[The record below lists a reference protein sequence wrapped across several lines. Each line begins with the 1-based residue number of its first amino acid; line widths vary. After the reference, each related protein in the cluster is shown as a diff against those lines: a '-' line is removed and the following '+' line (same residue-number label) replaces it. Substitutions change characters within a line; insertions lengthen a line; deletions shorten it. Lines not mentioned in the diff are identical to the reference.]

1 MRIIHNRVR
10 LWETFR
16 LRVDNLLISKIDL
29 LENVSL
35 VFKKISHFLF
45 IFFLCRIIFS
55 LFIRILYSRDTLY
68 NIPQWNF
75 NSRHLAI
82 IKINDTWETS
92 CTIIKLLQ
100 RILITLLDVIERRC
114 IIVIQMNIR
123 LTQYLFIPQAWC
135 RKAFIVAVD
144 RAVP

>member
-1 MRIIHNRVR
+1 MRIIHNRVH

-16 LRVDNLLISKIDL
+16 LRVNNLLISKIDL
-29 LENVSL
+29 LENASYL
-35 VFKKISHFLF
+35 KKFHIFYL
-45 IFFLCRIIFS
+45 FFLYRIIFS
-55 LFIRILYSRDTLY
+55 VTRILYSRDTLY
-68 NIPQWNF
+68 NIPQWNL

-92 CTIIKLLQ
+92 CTIIKFLQ
-100 RILITLLDVIERRC
+100 RILITLLDVTERRC
-114 IIVIQMNIR
+114 IIVIQMNVR
-123 LTQYLFIPQAWC
+123 LTQDLFIPQAWC